1 MSKRKLNRSVFLI
14 LLCIFIAVITP
25 MYILCY
31 GIYQWGKNLTTNE
44 ITQSLNAHSRFFIS
58 TLEDEIA
65 RIKQQQYECL
75 NDDNLFYLANAWG
88 IMSKFEQVSYML
100 SVQKRLQQLYNSS
113 AYIAN
118 VNLWIPNLNRTI
130 SAKSGVGTITSEW
143 EHILA
148 ATPDASPAGIV
159 YLDNELYILSAYPS
173 VSGRLNSAPLYILAV
188 KLSSDN
194 IRKQMMS
201 FNMYEKGGVVLSNS
215 DQNYQ
220 SVVGNDI
227 GLDMQIFE
235 KKMDD
240 KTFRGSDGEK
250 YLLVNNYSDYL
261 NMDLSSYVSE
271 RLIYSDLY
279 HYRNLFLLFTGV
291 AIVMV
296 TAYLVSANM
305 FINRPIKLLVK
316 SLVKVEQ
323 GELDVRIQHKSND
336 EFGYLYSAFN
346 RMLDSLDEMI
356 EQNYR
361 QKMLTQDAE
370 LRQLQS
376 QINPHFLY
384 NSFFILYR
392 MAKDEDYENITE
404 FLTYLSDYYR
414 YITRNAL
421 SEVPLTDEVNHAR
434 KYAQIQFIRFRKR
447 LSIDFEDLPRQFNN
461 LMVPRLILQPLLE
474 NAFNHGLKDVAS
486 DGLLKVSFEEK
497 ADTLVIKVED
507 NGEGVGKEE
516 FLRLQQ
522 RLEQTGDMEET
533 TGLLN
538 INKRLQ
544 LKFGKEYGLRLV
556 QPETGGMCSE
566 LLLPLNKD
574 KEEENDV

>member
-14 LLCIFIAVITP
+14 LLCLFIAVITP

-31 GIYQWGKNLTTNE
+31 GIYQWGKTLTTNE
-44 ITQSLNAHSRFFIS
+44 ITHSLNSHSRFFIS
-58 TLEDEIA
+58 TLEDEII

-75 NDDNLFYLANAWG
+75 NDESLFYLVNAWG
-88 IMSKFEQVSYML
+88 IMSKFEQVNYML
-100 SVQKRLQQLYNSS
+100 SAQKRLQQLYNSS
-113 AYIAN
+113 TYIAN
-118 VNLWIPNLNRTI
+118 VSLFIPDLNRTI
-130 SAKSGVGTITSEW
+130 SAKRGVDPITNEW
-143 EHILA
+143 KDILA
-148 ATPDASPAGIV
+148 AEPDAAQAGIV
-159 YLDNELYILSAYPS
+159 YLENELYILSAYPS
-173 VSGRLNSAPLYILAV
+173 VSVSLDSKPLYILVV

-194 IRKQMMS
+194 IREQMLS
-201 FNMYEKGGVVLSNS
+201 FNMNEKGGVVLSNS

-235 KKMDD
+235 KNMDD
-240 KTFRGSDGEK
+240 KTFRGSDGQK
-250 YLLVNNYSDYL
+250 YILVNNYSDYL

-296 TAYLVSANM
+296 IAYLVSANM
-305 FINRPIKLLVK
+305 FVNRPIKLLVK

-323 GELDVRIQHKSND
+323 GELDVRIQHNSND

-356 EQNYR
+356 ELNYR

-404 FLTYLSDYYR
+404 FLTYLSEYYR

-421 SEVPLTDEVNHAR
+421 NEVPLTDEVNHAQ
-434 KYAQIQFIRFRKR
+434 KYAQIQFMRFRKR
-447 LSIDFEDLPRQFNN
+447 LSIDFEDLPQQYNN
-461 LMVPRLILQPLLE
+461 LMVPRLILQPILE

-486 DGLLKVSFEEK
+486 GGLLKVSFEEE
-497 ADTLVIKVED
+497 AGTLVIKVED
-507 NGEGVGKEE
+507 NGEGVGEE
-516 FLRLQQ
+516 ELLQLQQ
-522 RLEQTGDMEET
+522 RIKQTGDMEET
-533 TGLLN
+533 TGLVN

-556 QPETGGMCSE
+556 QPETGGMCTE
-566 LLLPLNKD
+566 LILPLNKD
-574 KEEENDV
+574 KEDDNDV

>member
-1 MSKRKLNRSVFLI
+1 MRKRKFNRSVFLI

-44 ITQSLNAHSRFFIS
+44 ITHSLNSHSLFFIT
-58 TLEDEIA
+58 TLEDEID

-75 NDDNLFYLANAWG
+75 NDESLFYLANAWG
-88 IMSKFEQVSYML
+88 IMSKFEQVNYML
-100 SVQKRLQQLYNSS
+100 SAQKRLQQLYNSS

-130 SAKSGVGTITSEW
+130 SAKRGVDTITNEW
-143 EHILA
+143 ERILA
-148 ATPDASPAGIV
+148 AEPDASPARIV
-159 YLDNELYILSAYPS
+159 YLDNELYILSAYPNVS
-173 VSGRLNSAPLYILAV
+173 VSLDSTPLYILVV

-235 KKMDD
+235 KNMED
-240 KTFRGSDGEK
+240 KTFRGSDGQK
-250 YLLVNNYSDYL
+250 YILVNNYSDYL

-279 HYRNLFLLFTGV
+279 HYRNLFMLFTGV
-291 AIVMV
+291 AFVMV

-305 FINRPIKLLVK
+305 FVNRPIKLLVK

-346 RMLDSLDEMI
+346 RMLDSLEEMI

-361 QKMLTQDAE
+361 QRMLTQDAE

-421 SEVPLTDEVNHAR
+421 VEVPLADEMNHAQ

-486 DGLLKVSFEEK
+486 GGLLKVSFEEN
-497 ADTLVIKVED
+497 ADKLVIKVED
-507 NGEGVGKEE
+507 NGEGVGEE
-516 FLRLQQ
+516 ELLHLQQ
-522 RLEQTGDMEET
+522 RIEQTGDMEET
-533 TGLLN
+533 TGLVN

-556 QPETGGMCSE
+556 QPDTGGMCAE
-566 LLLPLNKD
+566 LLLPLNRD
-574 KEEENDV
+574 

>member
-1 MSKRKLNRSVFLI
+1 
-14 LLCIFIAVITP
+14 
-25 MYILCY
+25 
-31 GIYQWGKNLTTNE
+31 
-44 ITQSLNAHSRFFIS
+44 
-58 TLEDEIA
+58 
-65 RIKQQQYECL
+65 
-75 NDDNLFYLANAWG
+75 
-88 IMSKFEQVSYML
+88 
-100 SVQKRLQQLYNSS
+100 
-113 AYIAN
+113 
-118 VNLWIPNLNRTI
+118 
-130 SAKSGVGTITSEW
+130 
-143 EHILA
+143 
-148 ATPDASPAGIV
+148 
-159 YLDNELYILSAYPS
+159 
-173 VSGRLNSAPLYILAV
+173 
-188 KLSSDN
+188 
-194 IRKQMMS
+194 
-201 FNMYEKGGVVLSNS
+201 MYEKGGVVLSNS

-235 KKMDD
+235 KNMDD
-240 KTFRGSDGEK
+240 KTFRGSDGQK
-250 YLLVNNYSDYL
+250 YILVNNYSDYL

-271 RLIYSDLY
+271 RLIYNDLY
-279 HYRNLFLLFTGV
+279 HYRNLFFLFTGV

-296 TAYLVSANM
+296 AAYLVAANM
-305 FINRPIKLLVK
+305 FVNRPIKLLVK

-323 GELDVRIQHKSND
+323 GELDVRIQHNSND

-356 EQNYR
+356 ELNYR

-414 YITRNAL
+414 YITRNARG
-421 SEVPLTDEVNHAR
+421 EVPLTDEVNHAQ

-447 LSIDFEDLPRQFNN
+447 LSIDFEDLPKQFNN

-486 DGLLKVSFEEK
+486 GGLLKVSFEEK
-497 ADTLVIKVED
+497 AGTLVIKVED
-507 NGEGVGKEE
+507 NGEGVGEEE
-516 FLRLQQ
+516 FLHLQQ
-522 RLEQTGDMEET
+522 RIEQTGDMEET
-533 TGLLN
+533 TGLVN

-574 KEEENDV
+574 